1 MKKILLF
8 VSILCG
14 LTAYANDIDFQWA
27 KTFVS
32 PMGTSAHSLAKSA
45 DDKVFSFAGFGSS
58 GAADSLSYGETLI
71 GHGAP
76 YDGSS
81 SSGNSNI
88 VFQKLEKNGDLVWS
102 VYSCWGGASLSDCA
116 YTPTADGG
124 AFLALKF
131 YHTNYDAAKNG
142 KLLSLVDASGKT
154 TDVIWEYPGYWVY
167 QGILVKIST
176 EGNVEWTKLIN
187 VDYSPVPGTT
197 SSTYKNYT
205 PQGFYFYGAAED
217 NEGNLYIAGNYRKEM
232 TFVKKGGEKVI
243 LTPHNTEGWTGDPQS
258 SVGDLFLVK
267 LDEAGNY
274 LGHVTTTGVAAR
286 ESINDITYAD
296 GKIYF
301 LGMVKGASTEDSE
314 IKLGN
319 TTIQPTKFDDILV
332 GAVNTDMTVAWV
344 KHFQPLAVRATENI
358 LPKTKKWNCKTGIY
372 I

>member
-27 KTFVS
+27 KHLFSLWEQV
-32 PMGTSAHSLAKSA
+32 HIHLAKSA

-102 VYSCWGGASLSDCA
+102 VYSCWGGAYLSDCA

-154 TDVIWEYPGYWVY
+154 TDVIWEYPGT
-167 QGILVKIST
+167 G
-176 EGNVEWTKLIN
+176 
-187 VDYSPVPGTT
+187 
-197 SSTYKNYT
+197 
-205 PQGFYFYGAAED
+205 
-217 NEGNLYIAGNYRKEM
+217 YIKE
-232 TFVKKGGEKVI
+232 F
-243 LTPHNTEGWTGDPQS
+243 
-258 SVGDLFLVK
+258 
-267 LDEAGNY
+267 
-274 LGHVTTTGVAAR
+274 
-286 ESINDITYAD
+286 
-296 GKIYF
+296 
-301 LGMVKGASTEDSE
+301 
-314 IKLGN
+314 
-319 TTIQPTKFDDILV
+319 
-332 GAVNTDMTVAWV
+332 
-344 KHFQPLAVRATENI
+344 
-358 LPKTKKWNCKTGIY
+358 
-372 I
+372 

>member
-14 LTAYANDIDFQWA
+14 LTAYANDIDFQWT

-131 YHTNYDAAKNG
+131 YHTNRDAAKNG

-154 TDVIWEYPGYWVY
+154 TDVIGNIRNTGY
-167 QGILVKIST
+167 I
-176 EGNVEWTKLIN
+176 
-187 VDYSPVPGTT
+187 
-197 SSTYKNYT
+197 
-205 PQGFYFYGAAED
+205 
-217 NEGNLYIAGNYRKEM
+217 KE
-232 TFVKKGGEKVI
+232 F
-243 LTPHNTEGWTGDPQS
+243 
-258 SVGDLFLVK
+258 
-267 LDEAGNY
+267 
-274 LGHVTTTGVAAR
+274 
-286 ESINDITYAD
+286 
-296 GKIYF
+296 
-301 LGMVKGASTEDSE
+301 
-314 IKLGN
+314 
-319 TTIQPTKFDDILV
+319 
-332 GAVNTDMTVAWV
+332 
-344 KHFQPLAVRATENI
+344 
-358 LPKTKKWNCKTGIY
+358 
-372 I
+372 